1 LNVLVT
7 NASYQCTLAIVRC
20 LGRKGVDV
28 YVLGE
33 WSRHGLDPSFHSRYC
48 KERINGPRPR
58 DDEYIDFLAQIL
70 KSRNID
76 VLIPVGYW
84 ATEKITENRKK
95 LDTLTHM
102 EIAKVESF
110 RLAANKRRTYEL
122 AEDLGIPYPK
132 TIYPQSLDEVNGIS
146 GTVKYPVVIKP
157 IIDGHGHP
165 VYARKSRE
173 LLDKYREMCEKNPF
187 SENYLP
193 MIQEYI
199 VADSTHDFSALYQ
212 NGAAKRVFMWNEIRS
227 YPASGG
233 HSAYSESTYNPTLK
247 EYGVRFLDE
256 LGWHGI
262 VDIEFKLDKRDR
274 KFKLME
280 VNPKI
285 WASIEVAIKAG
296 VDFPYLLCKMANGV
310 QLDYSEKYNRHLKFH
325 WLSRELG
332 HVWQRPSSIPK
343 FVADTF
349 NSEVKSN
356 ILPNDL
362 APNILEFVF
371 PIANRLLRAR

>member
-1 LNVLVT
+1 
-7 NASYQCTLAIVRC
+7 VRC

-33 WSRHGLDPSFHSRYC
+33 WSRHGLDPSFHSLYC
-48 KERINGPRPR
+48 TERINGPRAT

-76 VLIPVGYW
+76 VLIPSGYYP
-84 ATEKITENRKK
+84 TERITENRRR
-95 LDTLTHM
+95 LDALTHI

-110 RLAANKRRTYEL
+110 RLAANKRRTYDL
-122 AEDLGIPYPK
+122 AEALGIPFPK
-132 TIYPQSLDEVNGIS
+132 TIYPQNLDEVKAIS
-146 GTVKYPVVIKP
+146 GNVKYPVVIKL
-157 IIDGHGHP
+157 IIDEHGRP

-173 LLDKYREMCEKNPF
+173 LIDKYKELRMKNPF
-187 SENYLP
+187 SEDYLP
-193 MIQEYI
+193 MIQECI
-199 VADSTHDFSALYQ
+199 MADSTHSFSALYQ
-212 NGAAKRVFMWNEIRS
+212 NGACKRVFMWNEIRS

-233 HSAYSESTYNPTLK
+233 ISTYSESAHDPRVK
-247 EYGVRFLDE
+247 EYGVRLLDE
-256 LGWHGI
+256 LGWHG
-262 VDIEFKLDKRDR
+262 VANIEFKLDKGDG

-280 VNPKI
+280 INPKI

-310 QLDYSEKYNRHLKFH
+310 QLNYSEKYNRHLKFH

-332 HVWQRPSSIPK
+332 HVWQKPSSIPK

-349 NSEVKSN
+349 DSEVKSN
-356 ILPNDL
+356 IMPNDL
-362 APNILEFVF
+362 APNILEFVL
-371 PIANRLLRAR
+371 PIAERLLPSVSERAGHQPTTS